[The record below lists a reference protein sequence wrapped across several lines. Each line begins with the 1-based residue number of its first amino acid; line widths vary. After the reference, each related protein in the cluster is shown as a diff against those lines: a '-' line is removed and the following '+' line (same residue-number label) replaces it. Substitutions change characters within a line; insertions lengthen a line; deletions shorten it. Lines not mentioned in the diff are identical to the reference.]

1 MQTLQTLYCCVF
13 RTNGKWVEM
22 TSVHWYKAT
31 SETYNTPV
39 TLLDEDPIRRE
50 MANLKE
56 IVRVSEQV

>member
-1 MQTLQTLYCCVF
+1 
-13 RTNGKWVEM
+13 M

-50 MANLKE
+50 MVNLKE
-56 IVRVSEQV
+56 IVRVSEEV